1 MLVLYTFQ
9 QGSATISVS
18 SEKDAIHCQSVYE
31 DESLEKRKLLLFA
44 PYIFF
49 IAENVAENVS
59 QMVIRNGG
67 TLVSVLDEEVSHVV
81 CNALSDMENM
91 KPRKDIIHVTPCW
104 VADCVRL
111 SALLSPFRPK
121 YHCQ

>member
-1 MLVLYTFQ
+1 MLYTFK

-18 SEKDAIHCQSVYE
+18 SEKDSIHCQSVYE
-31 DESLEKRKLLLFA
+31 DESLEKPKLLLFA

-49 IAENVAENVS
+49 VSENVAENVS
-59 QMVIRNGG
+59 QMLIRNGG
-67 TLVSVLDEEVSHVV
+67 TLVDVLDDEVSHVV
-81 CNALSDMENM
+81 CNSLSEIENA
-91 KPRKDIIHVTPCW
+91 KPRKDIVHVMPCW

-111 SALLSPFRPK
+111 SVLLSPFRPK